1 MKTISVISQ
10 KGGARKTTIAT
21 NLAGIALAAGYE
33 ACLFDMDQQATA
45 RAWSSW
51 RNPQNPTL
59 DPEKPIIPPEVITT
73 PHGQLTETLARAK
86 ALGAEIVFIDTPPNA
101 DTTATKAAKEADLI
115 LVPCQ
120 PSVFDLHAILTT
132 ADLIA
137 VSRKPAYVILNGVHP
152 QAKKEIEDATKILS
166 QHNLSIAPVILTD
179 RTIYKVAGGR
189 GKLVSELE
197 PIGPAAREL
206 EKLWE
211 FITEQLDIA
220 TSKQDAAA

>member
-120 PSVFDLHAILTT
+120 PSV
-132 ADLIA
+132 LIA